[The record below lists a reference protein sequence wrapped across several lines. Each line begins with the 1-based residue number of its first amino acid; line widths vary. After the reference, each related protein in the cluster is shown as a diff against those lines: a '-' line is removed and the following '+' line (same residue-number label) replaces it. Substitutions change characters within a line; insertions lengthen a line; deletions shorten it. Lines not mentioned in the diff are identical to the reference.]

1 MIEMLNGI
9 KETVLY
15 KKIGGF
21 KLHDNTDYETY
32 PSHWHTPIEI
42 IMPIE
47 NDYEVAGK
55 NESYIL
61 HEGDI
66 LIIGSGVVHGMPSVI
81 RGERLILQVD
91 ISMLHNVADI
101 ESTLSTIPQLLLI
114 TAAGAPAIHE
124 RLKELMLEIYEEYFG
139 DSILIS
145 AAIYYRVIEMLV
157 LVGREYTGM
166 RNNYDSTFS
175 KQKEH
180 TEKFMM
186 VCDYIHEHCTEDLC
200 LDDVAG
206 IAGFSKYHFS
216 RLFKSFTGLSFY
228 KYLNKIR
235 IEQAE
240 KLLVDPALS
249 ITEVALQSGFS
260 SLSAF
265 IRMFKLIK
273 DCTPTEFRSLYE
285 TEPRRYPFS
294 PSDRAANASASP
306 L

>member
-1 MIEMLNGI
+1 MIELLNGI

-15 KKIGGF
+15 KEIEGF
-21 KLHDNTDYETY
+21 KLHDNTDYEAY
-32 PSHWHTPIEI
+32 PAHWHTPIEI

-47 NDYEVAGK
+47 NDYEVTGK

-66 LIIGSGVVHGMPSVI
+66 LLINSGVVHGMPSVI

-91 ISMLHNVADI
+91 IAMLHNVADI
-101 ESTLSTIPQLLLI
+101 ESTLSTIPQLLLL
-114 TAAGAPAIHE
+114 TASNAPAIHT
-124 RLKELMLEIYEEYFG
+124 RLKELMLAIYQEYFSG
-139 DSILIS
+139 SLLIS
-145 AAIYYRVIEMLV
+145 AAIYYRVIEMMV
-157 LVGREYTGM
+157 LVCREFTGM
-166 RNNYDSTFS
+166 RSNEDSALS
-175 KQKEH
+175 KQKEY

-200 LDDVAG
+200 LDDVAAL
-206 IAGFSKYHFS
+206 AGFSKYHFS
-216 RLFKSFTGLSFY
+216 RLFKNFTGLSFY
-228 KYLNKIR
+228 KYLNKKR

-260 SLSAF
+260 SLSSF

-285 TEPRRYPFS
+285 MEPRRYPFS
-294 PSDRAANASASP
+294 PS
-306 L
+306 

>member
-15 KKIGGF
+15 KEIEGF
-21 KLHDNTDYETY
+21 KLHDNTDYEVY

-47 NDYEVAGK
+47 NDYEIASK
-55 NESYIL
+55 NESYVL

-66 LIIGSGVVHGMPSVI
+66 LLINSGVVHGMPSVI

-101 ESTLSTIPQLLLI
+101 ESTLSTIPQILLI
-114 TAAGAPAIHE
+114 TDENASVIHE
-124 RLKELMLEIYEEYFG
+124 RLKKLMLEIYQEYFSS
-139 DSILIS
+139 SILIS

-157 LVGREYTGM
+157 LMGREFTGM
-166 RNNYDSTFS
+166 GNNEDSALS

-186 VCDYIHEHCTEDLC
+186 VCNYIHEHYTEDLC
-200 LDDVAG
+200 LDNIAG
-206 IAGFSKYHFS
+206 LAGFSKYHFS
-216 RLFKSFTGLSFY
+216 RLFKNFTGLSFY
-228 KYLNKIR
+228 KYLNKKR
-235 IEQAE
+235 IEHAE
-240 KLLVDPALS
+240 KLLVDPELS

-273 DCTPTEFRSLYE
+273 NCTPTEFRSLYE
-285 TEPRRYPFS
+285 MEPNIYPFS
-294 PSDRAANASASP
+294 ASSQNR
-306 L
+306 